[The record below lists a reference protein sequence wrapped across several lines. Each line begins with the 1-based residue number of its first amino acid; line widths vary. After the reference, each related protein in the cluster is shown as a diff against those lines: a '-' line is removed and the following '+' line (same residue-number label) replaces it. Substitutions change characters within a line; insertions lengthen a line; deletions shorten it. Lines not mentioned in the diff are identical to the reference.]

1 MARLSLQQIFSKSMN
16 YGDTMEDKVRISEK
30 PLLTLKEASMYT
42 GIGVNKLR
50 EISDARDCNFVLFLG
65 NKRMLKR
72 ERLVQYLVSMYSI

>member
-1 MARLSLQQIFSKSMN
+1 MN

>member
-1 MARLSLQQIFSKSMN
+1 
-16 YGDTMEDKVRISEK
+16 MEDKVRISEK

>member
-1 MARLSLQQIFSKSMN
+1 
-16 YGDTMEDKVRISEK
+16 MEDKVRISEK

-50 EISDARDCNFVLFLG
+50 ELSDARDCNFVLFLG

>member
-1 MARLSLQQIFSKSMN
+1 
-16 YGDTMEDKVRISEK
+16 MEDKVRISEK

-50 EISDARDCNFVLFLG
+50 ELSNARDCNFVLFLG

>member
-1 MARLSLQQIFSKSMN
+1 MN

-42 GIGVNKLR
+42 GIGVNRLR
-50 EISDARDCNFVLFLG
+50 ELSDTRDCNFVLFLG

>member
-1 MARLSLQQIFSKSMN
+1 MN

-50 EISDARDCNFVLFLG
+50 ELSDARDCNFVLFLG

>member
-1 MARLSLQQIFSKSMN
+1 MARPSLQQIFSKSMN

-50 EISDARDCNFVLFLG
+50 ELSDARDCNFVLFLG